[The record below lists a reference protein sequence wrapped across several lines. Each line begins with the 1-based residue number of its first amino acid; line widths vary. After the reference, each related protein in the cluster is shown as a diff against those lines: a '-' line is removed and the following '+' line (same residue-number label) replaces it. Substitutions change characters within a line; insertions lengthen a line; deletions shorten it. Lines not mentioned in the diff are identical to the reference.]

1 MKMVGSCTSSP
12 PKKLRRQSQPRPVL
26 TAQSNTLNVPLA
38 TLTPVH
44 SSSPA
49 TPAAGSDDALEFPP
63 TSPIGMSS
71 PAHVS
76 SPTRTSSP
84 TCTSSPTSAA
94 GHVSSSASSNSRKH
108 ARSSAAA
115 QSQPKTSAQPA
126 SAPPL
131 KKAKFTDGS
140 DKVPQGHG
148 KASDCEKSVSS
159 KLLLATSNYECQV
172 QGQNPFPDG
181 DSQRRMALSSWEAVC
196 KDSGENIEL
205 SDRMLSIVSI
215 CLVTAFDADTIS
227 L

>member
-1 MKMVGSCTSSP
+1 MLFRS
-12 PKKLRRQSQPRPVL
+12 SQPRPVL

-49 TPAAGSDDALEFPP
+49 TPAAGLDDALEFPP
-63 TSPIGMSS
+63 TSPIRMSS
-71 PAHVS
+71 PARVS
-76 SPTRTSSP
+76 SPTRASSPARVSSPTRASSP
-84 TCTSSPTSAA
+84 TCASSPTSAA
-94 GHVSSSASSNSRKH
+94 GHVSSSTSSNSRKRAH
-108 ARSSAAA
+108 SSAAA

-140 DKVPQGHG
+140 DKVPQGRG
-148 KASDCEKSVSS
+148 KASDYKKSVSS

-181 DSQRRMALSSWEAVC
+181 DSQRRMALLSWEAVC

-215 CLVTAFDADTIS
+215 CLVTAFNADTIS

>member
-1 MKMVGSCTSSP
+1 M
-12 PKKLRRQSQPRPVL
+12 L

-63 TSPIGMSS
+63 TSPICMSS
-71 PAHVS
+71 PARVS
-76 SPTRTSSP
+76 SPTHA
-84 TCTSSPTSAA
+84 SSPTSAD
-94 GHVSSSASSNSRKH
+94 VSSSTSSNSRKH
-108 ARSSAAA
+108 AHSSAAA

-140 DKVPQGHG
+140 DKVPQGRG
-148 KASDCEKSVSS
+148 KASDYEKSVSS
-159 KLLLATSNYECQV
+159 KLLLATSNYKCQV

>member
-12 PKKLRRQSQPRPVL
+12 PKKLHHQSKPRPVL

-63 TSPIGMSS
+63 TSPIRMSS

-76 SPTRTSSP
+76 SPTHASSP
-84 TCTSSPTSAA
+84 TCASSPTSAA
-94 GHVSSSASSNSRKH
+94 GHVSSSTSSNSRKH

-140 DKVPQGHG
+140 DKVPRVVVRPVTTRNRFPRSCFLLRATTSVKFKDRTHSLMGIAKGGWPCCHG
-148 KASDCEKSVSS
+148 RQYARIVARTLSCQTECY
-159 KLLLATSNYECQV
+159 LL
-172 QGQNPFPDG
+172 
-181 DSQRRMALSSWEAVC
+181 
-196 KDSGENIEL
+196 
-205 SDRMLSIVSI
+205 
-215 CLVTAFDADTIS
+215 
-227 L
+227 

>member
-1 MKMVGSCTSSP
+1 MKMVGSRTSSP
-12 PKKLRRQSQPRPVL
+12 PEKLCHQSQPRPTL
-26 TAQSNTLNVPLA
+26 TAQSNTPNVPLA

-63 TSPIGMSS
+63 TSPI
-71 PAHVS
+71 
-76 SPTRTSSP
+76 RTSSP
-84 TCTSSPTSAA
+84 ARASSSTCASSPTHSLSPISAA
-94 GHVSSSASSNSRKH
+94 GHVSSSTSSNSQKRAH
-108 ARSSAAA
+108 SSAAA
-115 QSQPKTSAQPA
+115 QSQPKTSTQPA

-140 DKVPQGHG
+140 DKVPQGCG
-148 KASDCEKSVSS
+148 KASDYEKLVAS

-181 DSQRRMALSSWEAVC
+181 DSQRRMALLSWEAIC

-205 SDRMLSIVSI
+205 SDRILSIVSI